1 MTIVSTYAALLAL
14 GFVLLSIRVIRL
26 RRSRKVAIGTNG
38 DPLVERA
45 MRVHANFAEYA
56 PLALLLLFMLE
67 MKGGNVYW
75 LNLLCATLLAGRA
88 SHAYGVSSPSEDFRF
103 RVAGMMMT
111 FTVIVAAALSLLW
124 MAIAARV

>member
-1 MTIVSTYAALLAL
+1 MTIVPAYAALLAL
-14 GFVLLSIRVIRL
+14 GFVLLSVRVISL

-56 PLALLLLFMLE
+56 PLALLLLLMLE
-67 MKGGNVYW
+67 MKGANVYW

-88 SHAYGVSSPSEDFRF
+88 AHAFGVSRPSEDFRF

-111 FTVIVAAALSLLW
+111 FTVIIATSLSLLW
-124 MAIAARV
+124 MVMSARV

>member
-1 MTIVSTYAALLAL
+1 MTIVPAYAALLAL
-14 GFVLLSIRVIRL
+14 GFVLLSVRVIRL

-56 PLALLLLFMLE
+56 PLALLLLLMLE
-67 MKGGNVYW
+67 MKGANVYW

-88 SHAYGVSSPSEDFRF
+88 SHAFGVSSPSEDFRF

-111 FTVIVAAALSLLW
+111 FTVIVATALSLLW